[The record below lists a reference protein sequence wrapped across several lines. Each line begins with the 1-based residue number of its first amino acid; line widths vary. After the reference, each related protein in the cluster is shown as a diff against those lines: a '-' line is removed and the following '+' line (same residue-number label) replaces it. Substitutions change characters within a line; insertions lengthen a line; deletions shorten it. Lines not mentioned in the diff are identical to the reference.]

1 MSYNISKIFYSSL
14 KSEKS
19 SKISIFNA
27 FSRFQSPI
35 FTFEGSIKTKKSPS
49 AYVFVN
55 KNCFRCHAIILFAST
70 STYGY
75 EEVFTNLLWHY
86 HCSRKFLTE
95 PKVIS
100 SHSQNSN
107 FLHHF
112 EQFLLQ
118 KWFERV

>member
-1 MSYNISKIFYSSL
+1 MSCNISKIFYSSL

-19 SKISIFNA
+19 SKISIFYV
-27 FSRFQSPI
+27 FSRFQSPM
-35 FTFEGSIKTKKSPS
+35 FTFEGNIKTKKSPF
-49 AYVFVN
+49 AHVFAN
-55 KNCFRCHAIILFAST
+55 ENCFRCYAIIVFVCT
-70 STYGY
+70 STYGH

-86 HCSRKFLTE
+86 HWSRNFFTE

-112 EQFLLQ
+112 EPFWLQ